1 MQNKFEKQLKKNR
14 KYWKKRFE
22 ILEESAI
29 KKGADYY
36 ESLDKQYRIAEK
48 RIESQISTWYQ
59 RFAYNNN
66 ISLTEAR
73 RLLNSSELEE
83 FKWSVEEYIKHGQQ
97 NAFTQ
102 EWMKELENASA
113 KVHISRLESLK
124 LQMQQELEVL
134 YGNQLDGVD
143 KLARDI
149 YSDNYYHTAFE
160 IQKGFNVGWNLH
172 SLDNRLL
179 DKVISKPWT
188 ADGRT
193 FSDKLWTQKNDL
205 ITTLHTEITQ
215 AIMRGDAPDRAIDT
229 IARKFKVAKSKAGRL
244 VMTESAYFAS
254 ASQKDC
260 FKELDVE
267 RFEIVATLDS
277 HTSELCQSMDG
288 VVQDMKDFEPGVT
301 APPFHPWCRT
311 TTVPYFE
318 DDFGERAAR
327 DADGNVYYV
336 PSNMTYKEWK
346 NGFVDGN
353 TDNLTPIE
361 EVKTDN
367 TFVEITDATDFAYG
381 NYTDEDFHKWED
393 DYNEHNANVKLTDEE
408 LKIIEDYSEG
418 GYIGFNGVSRNP
430 DSLLKKGF
438 TEDDIAKYR
447 KKADVLED
455 VLGRYDLDTD
465 IVTHRFERDVSWLTD
480 KGNDIEDLKKLIGT
494 EYKADGFTS
503 SSMFPMRGRFGGG
516 KSDAVHFEIVT
527 PKGTN
532 GAYLSMS
539 KKGEEEFLYNRGT
552 KFKVL
557 DGGERIVK
565 EQHFNIKTMQMEEIE
580 VKERFLRVQAI
591 PDNAKHIDVPKIEP
605 KVEPKKIASK
615 VVQNVSEDV
624 KVATKTKPFIPAK
637 TIEEAEDFI
646 SEYVDDSKFGALGVS
661 YSGVDVDV
669 ANEVNRTVSKFM
681 DTFNVDK
688 FGGIVAPAGN
698 TKLGKAIDGATA
710 GYSPI
715 RNSFILNRKSMK
727 NLKTATETFE
737 KEHNAIKGILEHP
750 EKYDFSK
757 LDKRVRAV
765 VERSKISGRATVPKT
780 IEEALNHELG
790 HMLEKQV
797 YKSPY
802 WEEASENM
810 SKFADKI
817 SGYAGESS
825 NEYIAESMASYLKG
839 EDVIDPVMKKIFES
853 LKR

>member
-22 ILEESAI
+22 ILEDSAI

-36 ESLDKQYRIAEK
+36 ESLDRIYREAER

-59 RFAYNNN
+59 RFANNNN

-73 RLLNSSELEE
+73 RLLNSSELKE

-149 YSDNYYHTAFE
+149 YTDNYYHTAFE

-188 ADGRT
+188 VDGRT

-311 TTVPYFE
+311 TTVPYFD

-327 DADGNVYYV
+327 DADGKTYYV
-336 PSNMTYKEWK
+336 PSNMTYKEWASK
-346 NGFVDGN
+346 YV
-353 TDNLTPIE
+353 
-361 EVKTDN
+361 
-367 TFVEITDATDFAYG
+367 TDANYG
-381 NYTDEDFHKWED
+381 KYGHMTPDAEQYERYKK
-393 DYNEHNANVKLTDEE
+393 V
-408 LKIIEDYSEG
+408 LKENS
-418 GYIGFNGVSRNP
+418 P
-430 DSLLKKGF
+430 DSLSKFKEIKYNDEEAWKTLKHNYRIVNQYEVNSGNFTAQQILDLDDKVITEKRNKFPSDYKTSGNIAGAYIDSDSDLYLAHSKIQTINDKGF
-438 TEDDIAKYR
+438 KNYKGTSQIVPLQENRAFEYIDVEMPDGSMRSETYFDTEAK
-447 KKADVLED
+447 L
-455 VLGRYDLDTD
+455 
-465 IVTHRFERDVSWLTD
+465 FEQFHLMYEKNKFKSITMLSERGMCDSCKNVM
-480 KGNDIEDLKKLIGT
+480 EQFKKLHPDVEINVVSN
-494 EYKADGFTS
+494 KKVNSDVWKHRRRS
-503 SSMFPMRGRFGGG
+503 G
-516 KSDAVHFEIVT
+516 K
-527 PKGTN
+527 N
-532 GAYLSMS
+532 G
-539 KKGEEEFLYNRGT
+539 
-552 KFKVL
+552 
-557 DGGERIVK
+557 
-565 EQHFNIKTMQMEEIE
+565 
-580 VKERFLRVQAI
+580 
-591 PDNAKHIDVPKIEP
+591 
-605 KVEPKKIASK
+605 
-615 VVQNVSEDV
+615 
-624 KVATKTKPFIPAK
+624 KPQ
-637 TIEEAEDFI
+637 
-646 SEYVDDSKFGALGVS
+646 
-661 YSGVDVDV
+661 
-669 ANEVNRTVSKFM
+669 R
-681 DTFNVDK
+681 
-688 FGGIVAPAGN
+688 
-698 TKLGKAIDGATA
+698 
-710 GYSPI
+710 
-715 RNSFILNRKSMK
+715 
-727 NLKTATETFE
+727 
-737 KEHNAIKGILEHP
+737 
-750 EKYDFSK
+750 
-757 LDKRVRAV
+757 
-765 VERSKISGRATVPKT
+765 
-780 IEEALNHELG
+780 
-790 HMLEKQV
+790 
-797 YKSPY
+797 
-802 WEEASENM
+802 
-810 SKFADKI
+810 
-817 SGYAGESS
+817 
-825 NEYIAESMASYLKG
+825 
-839 EDVIDPVMKKIFES
+839 
-853 LKR
+853 

>member
-260 FKELDVE
+260 FDELDVE

-288 VVQDMKDFEPGVT
+288 VVQDMKNFEPGVT

-311 TTVPYFE
+311 TTVPYFD

-336 PSNMTYKEWK
+336 PSDMTYAEWK
-346 NGFVDGN
+346 NGFVNGETSGLQEIKPKEDEAGKIEIKTEPEVASYSFTNEEAKAIEHYVSGEGQYINQYYRGN
-353 TDNLTPIE
+353 IGSYFGELSEDEKTFAKRLDEATDRVLPDDIDKLYRSVDARAVFSDMTDNEWYSFE
-361 EVKTDN
+361 EYVKYGGDG
-367 TFVEITDATDFAYG
+367 FGKGAYADRIRQ
-381 NYTDEDFHKWED
+381 NAKSIL
-393 DYNEHNANVKLTDEE
+393 NETQG
-408 LKIIEDYSEG
+408 KIITE
-418 GYIGFNGVSRNP
+418 
-430 DSLLKKGF
+430 KGF
-438 TEDDIAKYR
+438 MSTSKDYDVVAEWGDFTG
-447 KKADVLED
+447 AD
-455 VLGRYDLDTD
+455 RP
-465 IVTHRFERDVSWLTD
+465 IM
-480 KGNDIEDLKKLIGT
+480 IE
-494 EYKADGFTS
+494 F
-503 SSMFPMRGRFGGG
+503 
-516 KSDAVHFEIVT
+516 
-527 PKGTN
+527 
-532 GAYLSMS
+532 
-539 KKGEEEFLYNRGT
+539 
-552 KFKVL
+552 
-557 DGGERIVK
+557 
-565 EQHFNIKTMQMEEIE
+565 
-580 VKERFLRVQAI
+580 
-591 PDNAKHIDVPKIEP
+591 DVPKGVKGADLKDFDIEGDEQFEVLLARDTKYRVVDVTAKDGNIYVKAEIIP
-605 KVEPKKIASK
+605 DDIGKPKKKKA
-615 VVQNVSEDV
+615 
-624 KVATKTKPFIPAK
+624 
-637 TIEEAEDFI
+637 
-646 SEYVDDSKFGALGVS
+646 VD
-661 YSGVDVDV
+661 
-669 ANEVNRTVSKFM
+669 NIN
-681 DTFNVDK
+681 N
-688 FGGIVAPAGN
+688 
-698 TKLGKAIDGATA
+698 
-710 GYSPI
+710 
-715 RNSFILNRKSMK
+715 
-727 NLKTATETFE
+727 
-737 KEHNAIKGILEHP
+737 
-750 EKYDFSK
+750 
-757 LDKRVRAV
+757 
-765 VERSKISGRATVPKT
+765 
-780 IEEALNHELG
+780 
-790 HMLEKQV
+790 
-797 YKSPY
+797 
-802 WEEASENM
+802 
-810 SKFADKI
+810 
-817 SGYAGESS
+817 
-825 NEYIAESMASYLKG
+825 
-839 EDVIDPVMKKIFES
+839 
-853 LKR
+853 

>member
-1 MQNKFEKQLKKNR
+1 MKAVKVMQNKFEKQLKKNR

-179 DKVISKPWT
+179 DKVIAKPWT
-188 ADGRT
+188 ADGKT

-311 TTVPYFE
+311 TTVPYFD

-327 DADGNVYYV
+327 DADGKTYYV

-346 NGFVDGN
+346 NGFVDGH
-353 TDNLTPIE
+353 TENLTKIE
-361 EVKTDN
+361 PDDIIEVKNQDDGHK
-367 TFVEITDATDFAYG
+367 VVDGKEIFDTWQRRPDEYDFEIEDVINAQG
-381 NYTDEDFHKWED
+381 FDGLPTVLDDEDFEKAVKESNFIAQRTYSAPSQEVVDAYQDELYHSKWYVD
-393 DYNEHNANVKLTDEE
+393 CSKGGAQYGQGMYCAADYNGKLTDGIKAEMSHYQSLSKQKFGFEAFKEKLNTVKLSDFDMKYKMSDEE
-408 LKIIEDYSEG
+408 FAVMKKYMSSSNIMRSE
-418 GYIGFNGVSRNP
+418 YMLS
-430 DSLLKKGF
+430 
-438 TEDDIAKYR
+438 EDDRKIFRNIKPKAKDEAKRLLSKIESDCLLNTPSYSHTETFTLH
-447 KKADVLED
+447 KSAKIFTLKHSED
-455 VLGRYDLDTD
+455 TVD
-465 IVTHRFERDVSWLTD
+465 IVNRLGDEFVKNRLKTPEAHDLFEEMNQLVLNRQHIDFDDYYDMSAKLRDEKVWKDEIQPLYNEWFAKTTKMNEGSVAAMMGYD
-480 KGNDIEDLKKLIGT
+480 AINAEGH
-494 EYKADGFTS
+494 
-503 SSMFPMRGRFGGG
+503 G
-516 KSDAVHFEIVT
+516 KS
-527 PKGTN
+527 G
-532 GAYLSMS
+532 
-539 KKGEEEFLYNRGT
+539 
-552 KFKVL
+552 
-557 DGGERIVK
+557 
-565 EQHFNIKTMQMEEIE
+565 
-580 VKERFLRVQAI
+580 
-591 PDNAKHIDVPKIEP
+591 
-605 KVEPKKIASK
+605 
-615 VVQNVSEDV
+615 
-624 KVATKTKPFIPAK
+624 
-637 TIEEAEDFI
+637 
-646 SEYVDDSKFGALGVS
+646 S
-661 YSGVDVDV
+661 Y
-669 ANEVNRTVSKFM
+669 TV
-681 DTFNVDK
+681 
-688 FGGIVAPAGN
+688 
-698 TKLGKAIDGATA
+698 
-710 GYSPI
+710 
-715 RNSFILNRKSMK
+715 ILNRTKVIFK
-727 NLKTATETFE
+727 
-737 KEHNAIKGILEHP
+737 KG
-750 EKYDFSK
+750 
-757 LDKRVRAV
+757 
-765 VERSKISGRATVPKT
+765 G
-780 IEEALNHELG
+780 
-790 HMLEKQV
+790 
-797 YKSPY
+797 
-802 WEEASENM
+802 
-810 SKFADKI
+810 
-817 SGYAGESS
+817 
-825 NEYIAESMASYLKG
+825 
-839 EDVIDPVMKKIFES
+839 
-853 LKR
+853 